1 MSNRLKFLVMT
12 VLAVSACASGGGAA
26 TDAEGGQRAG
36 DAGSAETANPAYDA
50 VRPDLAE
57 DLKLL
62 ASQERIRPAN
72 FYKLERSYEPA
83 VCDVAL
89 KSLNKPYAVP
99 DDLKTFFS
107 PMMGKPLG
115 YLDNAAHQAAYY
127 LGTSDNVRWSWR
139 EEKNKPWE
147 TGPNR
152 DVGVAT
158 LDFFNDGVDRIVT
171 LSTSSLTGHLYTLI
185 SVRDLP
191 LPYRSIHF
199 SLPES
204 GQSESPDKDR
214 LNAKLEYSAKDIIR
228 ILNEYYT
235 ILMPISTMFNNN
247 YIYLFSWRGQPYYG
261 DLSKSNRKIIC
272 VFAPVKELHEPG

>member
-1 MSNRLKFLVMT
+1 MSNRWKFLVMT
-12 VLAVSACASGGGAA
+12 ILAVSACASDGGEA
-26 TDAEGGQRAG
+26 TEAVGGQRAG

-83 VCDVAL
+83 VCDAAL

-139 EEKNKPWE
+139 EAENEPWE

-185 SVRDLP
+185 SVEDSQKGSISISWPVENSDEIPDLE
-191 LPYRSIHF
+191 
-199 SLPES
+199 SLDS
-204 GQSESPDKDR
+204 
-214 LNAKLEYSAKDIIR
+214 KLSYSAKDLLKIE
-228 ILNEYYT
+228 NKYYT
-235 ILMPISTMFNNN
+235 LLMPIQSMYKDNNV
-247 YIYLFSWRGQPYYG
+247 YLFRWLGSPYLLTGIYS
-261 DLSKSNRKIIC
+261 DVSNRIIC
-272 VFAPVKELHEPG
+272 VFSPVEELREPG